1 MNLLE
6 LRTELASLLSAS
18 LGTYTLPNGD
28 TTPAISVR
36 SSGEALP
43 TGTTVT
49 GLEVVLIRDPDLTPI
64 PQYTDSGALRSWTVF
79 LIDWSDATDLE
90 PIGAYL
96 VEAYPGTQ
104 VTTVAVP
111 KGTGPQNQ
119 MRVTIQSVAQPP
131 AGFPAYDPVRFP
143 TVSALAF
150 ETDASIDPAQGQ
162 ITWESDTSTLI
173 LGLTDDLDLHL
184 GADQITLCR
193 NNSNS
198 AAIPKGTGVML
209 AGTVGNSGRLKVAP
223 MVANGTY
230 PGYVFFGVTSE
241 IIPAG
246 GDGFVTSFGKVRGIN
261 TTAYNEGDILWCDPA
276 TPGGF
281 TATEP
286 QAPNLKLPIAAV
298 VHDASNGILMVRWSI
313 GARLKDLHDVEANGN
328 KDDGDVLAWIAAN
341 NRWEPVAP
349 DSGATG
355 PAGPTG
361 ATGPVGATG
370 AAGTIGV
377 DGSTGATGAT
387 GPQGATGAAGTI
399 GVDGSTGATGA
410 TGVGTTGATGVA
422 GPTGAT
428 GVSGA
433 TGPSGP
439 EGPTGAQG
447 TAGADGAT
455 GATGATGIPGATGA
469 GVTGATGIQGPT
481 GVAGATGATGIAGAT
496 GVGITGATGIQG
508 ATGVAGPT
516 GATGV
521 QGSTGVIGVTGATGA
536 AGVIGISGATGP
548 VGATGVEGPTG
559 ASGVT
564 GATGPQGATGAGAT
578 GVAGVDGAT
587 GATGAGATGATGA
600 VGATGAIGATGVQGS
615 TGVSGP
621 TGATGIQGSTGP
633 AGVTGATGATG
644 VIGVSGATGPVGA
657 TGVQGATGA
666 VGATGATGVQGATG
680 VGTTGATGAEG
691 TNGAT
696 GATGVAGPTGASG
709 VAGVTGATGP
719 AGVTGATGVAGV
731 DGATG
736 ATGAS
741 GVTGATGVSGVSGAT
756 GIQGATG
763 ATGVQ
768 GSTGPT
774 GATGVIGVSGA
785 TGVAGVDGATGATGV
800 IGVSGATGATG
811 VIGVSGATGVIG
823 VSGATG
829 VAGADGATGATGVVG
844 VSGSTGAT
852 GVVGVTGATGAT
864 GIQGPTG
871 VIGISGAT
879 GATGAEGVSG
889 ATGATGAAGT
899 NGATGVTGVTGA
911 TGPGGPNALAAGS
924 ATGPS
929 LYFTGDDN
937 TGLWSPGADT
947 IAVSTGG
954 SERAR
959 IGSDGLA
966 TFKGDVKLDAGGSFT
981 TTLQTTTPT
990 ANRTAT
996 LPDASGTIAY
1006 VAGSNTQFIY
1016 NNNGAYAGLSNLTTD
1031 GTNITVGGTLSFPLG
1046 SAGSP
1051 SLYPGTDTNTGIWS
1065 PAADTV
1071 AISTGG
1077 SERFRIT
1084 SSGLVGIGTSSPA
1097 ALLQTAAGTATA
1109 NTAPIK
1115 LTSGT
1120 NLTTAEAGA
1129 IEYDGAAAYF
1139 TPDTTVGRGFLPA
1152 TQTFRLTSNGSSI
1165 NQNIANFFGATS
1177 NIPLAANAFYEID
1190 IYMLAARGS
1199 TAGTA
1204 TITLTNSAAPTRMF
1218 VDYEQSP
1225 LAGVA
1230 APPGS
1235 VTALTNLNFRGTTT
1249 TTTAAYAFTTGTL
1262 AASVNHYFRLKLL
1275 LQNGNGTRLLLQMTA
1290 GTGNNSMTPQA
1301 GSVWFC
1307 RRLPGANTGT
1317 FAA

>member
-1 MNLLE
+1 VNLLE

-18 LGTYTLPNGD
+18 LGTYTLPNGA

-43 TGTTVT
+43 TGTSVT

-119 MRVTIQSVAQPP
+119 MRVTIQSVAEPP

-150 ETDASIDPAQGQ
+150 ETDTNIDPAQGQ

-173 LGLTDDLDLHL
+173 LGLTDSVDLHL

-198 AAIPKGTGVML
+198 VAIPKGTAVRF

-223 MVANGTY
+223 MVADGTY
-230 PGYVFFGVTSE
+230 PGYVFFGITAE

-246 GDGFVTSFGKVRGIN
+246 GDGFVTSFGKIRGIN
-261 TTAYNEGDILWCDPA
+261 TTTFTEGDILWCDPA
-276 TPGGF
+276 TPGGL

-313 GARLKDLHDVEANGN
+313 GARLKDLHDVEANGS
-328 KDDGDVLAWIAAN
+328 KDDGDVLAWVAAN

-399 GVDGSTGATGA
+399 GVDGSTGPTGA

-455 GATGATGIPGATGA
+455 GATGATGPIGITGATGA
-469 GVTGATGIQGPT
+469 GSTGATGVAGPT
-481 GVAGATGATGIAGAT
+481 GPAGSTGPT
-496 GVGITGATGIQG
+496 GVGITGATGAQG
-508 ATGVAGPT
+508 ATGASGAT

-521 QGSTGVIGVTGATGA
+521 QGSTGPAGPTGATGA
-536 AGVIGISGATGP
+536 TGVIGISGATGP
-548 VGATGVEGPTG
+548 IGATGVEGPTG
-559 ASGVT
+559 ASGAT
-564 GATGPQGATGAGAT
+564 GATGVQ
-578 GVAGVDGAT
+578 
-587 GATGAGATGATGA
+587 GATGAGATGATGVA
-600 VGATGAIGATGVQGS
+600 GAD
-615 TGVSGP
+615 
-621 TGATGIQGSTGP
+621 
-633 AGVTGATGATG
+633 GATGATG
-644 VIGVSGATGPVGA
+644 VIGVSGPTGA
-657 TGVQGATGA
+657 AGVSGATGA
-666 VGATGATGVQGATG
+666 TGVGATGATGVGA
-680 VGTTGATGAEG
+680 TGATGATGAAGISASGRIWYFRQTNSDISGYESLQPDTPDADPQDDMTAVVVNTSGQVIIEEFATDSGDPDLTEIPAGEYEFRFWAYVSDASGSTNLVFKVYKRNTGG
-691 TNGAT
+691 TETLLFEIDSPEINATSSNYYTALSIAVSPLDIDATDRIVVKVYAETTHTSNVTAHFLHSGATPSSIRTAITQGYVGPQGAT

-709 VAGVTGATGP
+709 VAGVTGATG
-719 AGVTGATGVAGV
+719 AQGTTGATGVAGV

-741 GVTGATGVSGVSGAT
+741 GVTGATGVIGISGAT
-756 GIQGATG
+756 GAQGATG

-768 GSTGPT
+768 GTTGPT

-785 TGVAGVDGATGATGV
+785 TGVQGATGVEGPTGASGVIGVSGATGATGVQGATGVIGVSGATGATGVVGVSGATGATGVVGVSGATGATGVVGVSGATGATGVGTTGATGVAGPTGATGPAGATGAAAFTSTTSPPGSPLEGDEWFDEDAGILYTYVTDANTSQWVELGPKIYGPIGATGATGV
-800 IGVSGATGATG
+800 IGVSGATGAIGVSGATGATGVIGVSGATGATGVVGVSGATGATG

-829 VAGADGATGATGVVG
+829 ATGV
-844 VSGSTGAT
+844 
-852 GVVGVTGATGAT
+852 
-864 GIQGPTG
+864 I
-871 VIGISGAT
+871 
-879 GATGAEGVSG
+879 GVSG
-889 ATGATGAAGT
+889 ATG
-899 NGATGVTGVTGA
+899 V
-911 TGPGGPNALAAGS
+911 
-924 ATGPS
+924 
-929 LYFTGDDN
+929 
-937 TGLWSPGADT
+937 
-947 IAVSTGG
+947 
-954 SERAR
+954 
-959 IGSDGLA
+959 
-966 TFKGDVKLDAGGSFT
+966 
-981 TTLQTTTPT
+981 Q
-990 ANRTAT
+990 
-996 LPDASGTIAY
+996 
-1006 VAGSNTQFIY
+1006 
-1016 NNNGAYAGLSNLTTD
+1016 
-1031 GTNITVGGTLSFPLG
+1031 
-1046 SAGSP
+1046 
-1051 SLYPGTDTNTGIWS
+1051 
-1065 PAADTV
+1065 
-1071 AISTGG
+1071 
-1077 SERFRIT
+1077 
-1084 SSGLVGIGTSSPA
+1084 
-1097 ALLQTAAGTATA
+1097 
-1109 NTAPIK
+1109 
-1115 LTSGT
+1115 
-1120 NLTTAEAGA
+1120 
-1129 IEYDGAAAYF
+1129 
-1139 TPDTTVGRGFLPA
+1139 
-1152 TQTFRLTSNGSSI
+1152 
-1165 NQNIANFFGATS
+1165 
-1177 NIPLAANAFYEID
+1177 
-1190 IYMLAARGS
+1190 
-1199 TAGTA
+1199 
-1204 TITLTNSAAPTRMF
+1204 
-1218 VDYEQSP
+1218 
-1225 LAGVA
+1225 GVA
-1230 APPGS
+1230 APKALSILNPSNAEDIVLFFTTSSLTITQIRSTVMGSTPS
-1235 VTALTNLNFRGTTT
+1235 VTFSIRYGTDISGAGTEVVTSGITCTNTTT
-1249 TTTAAYAFTTGTL
+1249 GLSTTSFNNATVPANNFVWLTTSATSGTVSQL
-1262 AASVNHYFRLKLL
+1262 SVSLIF
-1275 LQNGNGTRLLLQMTA
+1275 
-1290 GTGNNSMTPQA
+1290 
-1301 GSVWFC
+1301 
-1307 RRLPGANTGT
+1307 
-1317 FAA
+1317 